1 MKVATQQEMEQ
12 RIADLER
19 RIGELQAEA
28 TPGGMFALMDQLF
41 PQETRAHLRAAR
53 KEQLL
58 AFRSLLDKWISRL
71 DEEKPSPK
79 REAIRIE

>member
-1 MKVATQQEMEQ
+1 MATPQELEQ
-12 RIADLER
+12 RIADLEKR
-19 RIGELQAEA
+19 LADLQTEA
-28 TPGGMFALMDQLF
+28 TPGGLFALMDQIF
-41 PQETRAHLRAAR
+41 PAETRAHMRAAR

-58 AFRSLLDKWISRL
+58 AFRSLLDKWIARI